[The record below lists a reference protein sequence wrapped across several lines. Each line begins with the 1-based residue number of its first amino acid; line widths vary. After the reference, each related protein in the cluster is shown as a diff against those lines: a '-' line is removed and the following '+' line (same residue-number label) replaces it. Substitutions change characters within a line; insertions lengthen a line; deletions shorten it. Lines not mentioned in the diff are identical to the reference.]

1 MGPKLGAPEKL
12 GVNIMDAAAIG
23 MSGMDIEMAVRH
35 QVPIMTIVLNDHVLS
50 GYSVD
55 YPYPQSGSVSLTYRV
70 STPT

>member
-1 MGPKLGAPEKL
+1 
-12 GVNIMDAAAIG
+12 MDAAAIG

-55 YPYPQSGSVSLTYRV
+55 YPVSAERLGFTNL
-70 STPT
+70 